1 MIGLNL
7 FLFIDNSEIV
17 LDFIILIICSFSYK
31 MNTEIKIKILFLTNI
46 VNLVSHSIT
55 YFLLIYLLNNRILV
69 SNLYRENFLLLFQ
82 LIMCRYLSLTI
93 LNYILYKKSKIT
105 DLNIKIFKYI
115 SFIVSVFYGITV
127 ILMFNEKLF
136 YHLAVGRIFVFTLI
150 FYNIVLVIFN
160 FYQNAHIRT
169 VNDLENLRNNINYQ
183 SKHLDDIFESQQEI
197 RRIKHDMLREYGGFY
212 GYLESG
218 DYDKLKDCL
227 HSKMEELKTMEK
239 VTFFEEPYIDY
250 AISQKIAYAK
260 NRGIEIKIETKTVS
274 IGNIKPADLSLLI
287 INALDNAIEATEKL
301 EIENKIITFSFHTAN
316 NTLLMSFIN
325 NVKDKNIDFSKSSK
339 LVDKKNHGFGVS
351 SIKHIVDMYGGYCK
365 YERHDDKISL
375 NVMLPID

>member
-1 MIGLNL
+1 M
-7 FLFIDNSEIV
+7 V
-17 LDFIILIICSFSYK
+17 ILIF
-31 MNTEIKIKILFLTNI
+31 E
-46 VNLVSHSIT
+46 
-55 YFLLIYLLNNRILV
+55 
-69 SNLYRENFLLLFQ
+69 
-82 LIMCRYLSLTI
+82 
-93 LNYILYKKSKIT
+93 
-105 DLNIKIFKYI
+105 
-115 SFIVSVFYGITV
+115 
-127 ILMFNEKLF
+127 EKLF
-136 YHLAVGRIFVFTLI
+136 YHYIVGRIFVFTLI

-212 GYLESG
+212 GYLENG

-287 INALDNAIEATEKL
+287 INALDNAIESTEKL